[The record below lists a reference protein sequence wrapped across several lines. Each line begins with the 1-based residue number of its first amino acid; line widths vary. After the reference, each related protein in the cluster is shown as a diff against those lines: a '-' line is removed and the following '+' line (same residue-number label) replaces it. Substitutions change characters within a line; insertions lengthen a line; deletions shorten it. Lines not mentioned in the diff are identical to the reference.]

1 MVIQRIFSVAL
12 LMLGVGLYVGCSDAP
27 TEPEPVNLRSL
38 TTQEAKVVA
47 SGNTFGLQL
56 IQGLQEASPED
67 NIFISPLSVS
77 MALGMTLNGAEGQ
90 TRTEMEEALTLA
102 GLSVTEIND
111 AYRGLMDLLPGLD
124 QKVVFEI
131 ANSIWYRD
139 TFDAEQAF
147 LETNQTYFDAEVKAL
162 DFNASTA
169 PGTINAWVDDKTKGK
184 IDEIIQGPID
194 PLVMMY
200 LVNAVYFNGS
210 WRYAFDTDDTR
221 PGSFTAADGTERT
234 VDMMQHYDV
243 KLAAHFGDT
252 YTAVDLPYGDSLY
265 SMTLVMPHAEQD
277 LSTFIGE
284 LDQAGWDTVVRQ
296 LQPTTLDFFAMPKF
310 TLAYKETLN
319 DVLKSLGMHDAFD
332 NTRADFSGIHQNAQG
347 LGLHISRV
355 LHKTFVEINEEGTE
369 AAAVTAV
376 EIRVESLGPY
386 ISIDR
391 PFLFVIRENQTGTLV
406 FVGTMLDPE
415 SGER

>member
-1 MVIQRIFSVAL
+1 MTIQRIFSSAL
-12 LMLGVGLYVGCSDAP
+12 LLVVGLYVGCSDTP
-27 TEPEPVNLRSL
+27 TEPEPLDLRPL
-38 TTQEAKVVA
+38 TAQEAKVVA
-47 SGNTFGLQL
+47 SGNTLGLQL
-56 IQGLQEASPED
+56 IQGLQEANPET
-67 NIFISPLSVS
+67 NIFISPLSIS

-90 TRTEMEEALTLA
+90 TRAEMEEALTLA
-102 GLSVTEIND
+102 GLSVAEIND

-124 QKVVFEI
+124 RKVIFEI

-147 LETNQTYFDAEVKAL
+147 LETNQTYFDAEVQAL
-162 DFNASTA
+162 DFNAPTA
-169 PGTINAWVDDKTKGK
+169 PGTINAWVDEKTKGK
-184 IDEIIQGPID
+184 IEEIIQGPID

-210 WRYAFDTDDTR
+210 WRYAFDSDETR
-221 PGSFTAADGTERT
+221 PGFFTTANGTEHT
-234 VDMMQHYDV
+234 VDMMRHVDV

-265 SMTLVMPHAEQD
+265 SMTLVMPHAGQD
-277 LSTFIGE
+277 LSTFIGD
-284 LDQAGWDTVVRQ
+284 LDQAGWDTVMRQ
-296 LQPTTLDFFAMPKF
+296 LQPITLDFFAMPKF

-319 DVLKSLGMHDAFD
+319 DVLKSLGMNDAFD
-332 NTRADFSGIHQNAQG
+332 NTRADFSGIHQNARG

-355 LHKTFVEINEEGTE
+355 LHKTFVEVNEEGTE

-376 EIRVESLGPY
+376 EIRAESLGPH

-391 PFLFVIRENQTGTLV
+391 PFLFVIRENQTGTLL
-406 FVGTMLDPE
+406 FVGTMIDP
-415 SGER
+415 SAV